1 MQVEM
6 MRISDLRP
14 HPRNPRKHPERAIEK
29 LEHSL
34 KEFGWTNP
42 VLLSADGF
50 VLAGHARLKAA
61 AKAGIEQVPVIRLQL
76 SGARAEAYM
85 IADNRLQEETDWD
98 LPALKDLLDDLD
110 TSAVDLRLTGY
121 DMDELEQMI
130 QMAYDG
136 ETIEHD
142 MDSRKAGASPWER
155 MDGEGAAGVIFHFG
169 SLTCKLPQNIYD
181 SFAALVDETDLTE
194 SITEV
199 LLRAIRDSG

>member
-85 IADNRLQEETDWD
+85 IADNRLQEETEWD
-98 LPALKDLLDDLD
+98 YEKLKDLLQELD
-110 TSAVDLRLTGY
+110 TGELDIEITGFDSKEIEDLMTQFYVEDIASETEAKESVKENECPKCGY
-121 DMDELEQMI
+121 
-130 QMAYDG
+130 
-136 ETIEHD
+136 
-142 MDSRKAGASPWER
+142 KW
-155 MDGEGAAGVIFHFG
+155 
-169 SLTCKLPQNIYD
+169 
-181 SFAALVDETDLTE
+181 
-194 SITEV
+194 
-199 LLRAIRDSG
+199 